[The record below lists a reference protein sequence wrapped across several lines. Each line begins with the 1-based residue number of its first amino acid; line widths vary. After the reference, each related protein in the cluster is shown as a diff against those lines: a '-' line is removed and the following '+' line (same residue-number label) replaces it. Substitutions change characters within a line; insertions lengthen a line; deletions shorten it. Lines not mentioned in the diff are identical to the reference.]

1 MEESSDES
9 RSRLGLECLNQPL
22 SSLHL
27 PMRCLM
33 ALLIIAGQRSEQYP
47 DAQGTMF
54 PEPHLA

>member
-9 RSRLGLECLNQPL
+9 RSRLGLECLKRPL

-27 PMRCLM
+27 PMRSLM
-33 ALLIIAGQRSEQYP
+33 ALSIIAGQRSEQYP
-47 DAQGTMF
+47 DAQATMF